1 MRSSLSLVT
10 ASPARGARRTS
21 GALRTPGLAG
31 LLALASVTTLT
42 VATPAAADDRQAC
55 VAASEK
61 GQQLQNAGKLSEA
74 REQLVTCSRNEC
86 PRLIQQDC
94 TQWMS
99 ELLAALPSVVP
110 GAKDRAGRDIV
121 DVRVAIDGKVV
132 AESLDGKAIV
142 VDPGVHTFHFETKGA
157 PPVDERVVVKPGEK
171 NRLVTASFAFP
182 TQESGGGGAGGTSTA
197 RNGNASGEPAAGTSK
212 SAPIAAYVVGGLGLA
227 ALGTALAIQ
236 LGASS
241 DARELRDTC
250 APRCAQD
257 DVDAIQR
264 QYTIGGVTAGI
275 GGALLITGVVLF
287 FVHRSSSNAAAAS
300 PFVVR
305 PALGI
310 TPAGAGALLRF

>member
-10 ASPARGARRTS
+10 TSPARGAIRTR
-21 GALRTPGLAG
+21 GAGLAG
-31 LLALASVTTLT
+31 LVALASLT
-42 VATPAAADDRQAC
+42 SLTAATRAAADDRQAC

-61 GQQLQNAGKLSEA
+61 GQQLKNAGKLSEA

-86 PRLIQQDC
+86 PKLIQQDC

-121 DVRVAIDGKVV
+121 DVRVAVDGKVV

-182 TQESGGGGAGGTSTA
+182 VRDSSSAGPRSTGAGGGT
-197 RNGNASGEPAAGTSK
+197 GEAPKAVS
-212 SAPIAAYVVGGLGLA
+212 SSSPPIAAYVVGGLGVA
-227 ALGTALAIQ
+227 ALGTALVIQ

-250 APRCAQD
+250 APRCSQD
-257 DVDAIQR
+257 DVDAIQK
-264 QYTIGGVTAGI
+264 QYTIAGVTAGI
-275 GGALLITGVVLF
+275 GGALLITGVILLL
-287 FVHRSSSNAAAAS
+287 VHRSGSNATAAS
-300 PFVVR
+300 PFVVK
-305 PALGI
+305 PTLGNA
-310 TPAGAGALLRF
+310 PPGAGALLQF